1 MKMEEHEMNPK
12 KPVHDWATDYDIFDP
27 DYVKDPLPIW
37 RELRNRCPIAHTE
50 RWGGSWLTTR
60 YEDLQAFVRMVPALS
75 SQSPIV
81 VPPPEPIDPEMD
93 EYGIDA
99 PPITSDPPE
108 HLPMRRLIL
117 PFFTPKAVAVHQP
130 YTESLCRALIDD
142 FIDQGTCDAAAQYAQ
157 QIPPRV
163 IAHMLGIDPSRSNE
177 FVEWVRGVLE
187 IGLSQ
192 PEVRIKYRRI
202 IRQFFGELVSKRRA
216 NPGNDL
222 ISQLLDQ
229 DIDGTPL
236 SDRAVVGMCN
246 LLLVAGIDTTWSSIG
261 SALWHF
267 STHAE
272 HRRRLANEPNL
283 FPSAIE
289 ELLRYYAPVTMARI
303 ATEEI
308 QVGEVTFAPGDRVL
322 MNFPAANH
330 DPEVFDR
337 PDEVVLD
344 RERNRHIAF
353 GIGIHRCAGS
363 NLARMEMEVAL
374 RVWFERIPEFALF
387 DPDSVTW
394 AGGQVRG
401 PRSIPVTFPV

>member
-1 MKMEEHEMNPK
+1 MSD
-12 KPVHDWATDYDIFDP
+12 KPPVNDWATDYDIFDP
-27 DYVKDPLPIW
+27 EYVKDPVPIW
-37 RELRNRCPIAHTE
+37 RDLRNRCPIAHTE
-50 RWGGSWLTTR
+50 RWGGSWLPTR
-60 YEDLQAFVRMVPALS
+60 YEDLQAFVRMVPELS
-75 SQSPIV
+75 SKEPIV
-81 VPPPEPIDPEMD
+81 VPTPEPIDGEMD
-93 EYGIDA
+93 DYGIHA

-108 HLPMRRLIL
+108 QLPMRRLIL
-117 PFFTPKAVAVHQP
+117 PFFTPTAVAVHRP
-130 YTESLCRALIDD
+130 YTEALCHALIDD

-163 IAHMLGIDPSRSNE
+163 IAHMLGIDPNRSDE

-202 IRQFFGELVSKRRA
+202 IRQFFGELVTERRA
-216 NPGNDL
+216 NPGDDL
-222 ISQLLDQ
+222 ISKLLEK
-229 DIDGTPL
+229 DIDGEPL
-236 SDRAVVGMCN
+236 SDNTVVGMCN

-267 STHAE
+267 ATHAE
-272 HRRRLANEPNL
+272 HRHRLAKEPDV
-283 FPSAIE
+283 FPRAIE
-289 ELLRYYAPVTMARI
+289 ELLRFYSPVTMARI

-308 QVGEVTFAPGDRVL
+308 QVGDVTFKPGDRVL

-330 DPEVFDR
+330 DPEAFAQ

-353 GIGIHRCAGS
+353 GVGIHRCAGS
-363 NLARMEMEVAL
+363 NLARMEMDVAL
-374 RVWFERIPEFALF
+374 RAWFNRIPEFTLS
-387 DPDSVTW
+387 DPDSVRW

-401 PRSIPVTFPV
+401 PRSLPVTFPV